1 MIHAAKITAQAVDRA
16 SEMVVSKVAE
26 DIYET
31 IRVEHPT
38 PAGSKPKV
46 IAADEFTPIFV

>member
-1 MIHAAKITAQAVDRA
+1 MFWAGKWNSPSAQLDCLAR
-16 SEMVVSKVAE
+16 VAE
-26 DIYET
+26 DIYAT

-38 PAGSKPKV
+38 PAGHKPTV